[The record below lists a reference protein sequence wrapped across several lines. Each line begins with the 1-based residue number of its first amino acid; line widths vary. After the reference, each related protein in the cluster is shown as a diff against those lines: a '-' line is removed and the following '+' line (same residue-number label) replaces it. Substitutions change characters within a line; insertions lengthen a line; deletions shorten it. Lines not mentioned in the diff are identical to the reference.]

1 VPPRSKAVTI
11 AGRWLVSGC
20 DGIGEPMLRA
30 LILALRQ
37 LNDPPIRRVLV
48 RCVLLALATFAVL
61 LAVVPVLISYLDVT
75 GFGWLDATLA
85 VLGSAAVLLLAWLL
99 FPAAVA
105 LGLGLFADEVVDA
118 VERRHYP
125 GLPPATGLGIT
136 MSVLAGLRL
145 GAMALL
151 LNLLV
156 LPFYLVPGA
165 NLLIFLALNGYLLG
179 REYFETVATRRM
191 SPAQASAQRRA
202 ARGRVWSAGV
212 VIAALSA
219 VPFLNLIAP
228 VIGVA
233 FMTHL
238 FADPRWPNRGARPHV

>member
-1 VPPRSKAVTI
+1 
-11 AGRWLVSGC
+11 
-20 DGIGEPMLRA
+20 MLRA

-37 LNDPPIRRVLV
+37 LNDPAVRRVLV

-61 LAVVPVLISYLDVT
+61 LAVVPILISWLDLT

-105 LGLGLFADEVVDA
+105 LGLGLFADEVVEA

-125 GLPPATGLGIT
+125 GLSPAPGLGVT
-136 MSVLAGLRL
+136 DSVLAGLRL
-145 GAMALL
+145 GATALL
-151 LNLLV
+151 LNLLA

-165 NLLIFLALNGYLLG
+165 NLLVFLALNGYLLG
-179 REYFETVATRRM
+179 REYFETVATRRL
-191 SPAQASAQRRA
+191 SRAQATAEQSR
-202 ARGRVWSAGV
+202 ARGRVWLAGA

-219 VPFLNLIAP
+219 VPVVNLIAP

-238 FADPRWPNRGARPHV
+238 FLGPRWRNRDARPHA

>member
-1 VPPRSKAVTI
+1 
-11 AGRWLVSGC
+11 
-20 DGIGEPMLRA
+20 MLRA

-37 LNDPPIRRVLV
+37 LNDPAVRRVLV

-61 LAVVPVLISYLDVT
+61 LAVVPILISWLDLT

-105 LGLGLFADEVVDA
+105 LGLGLFADEVVEA

-125 GLPPATGLGIT
+125 GLPPARGLGVSD
-136 MSVLAGLRL
+136 SVLAGLRL
-145 GAMALL
+145 GATALL
-151 LNLLV
+151 LNLLA

-179 REYFETVATRRM
+179 REYFETVATRRLR
-191 SPAQASAQRRA
+191 PAKAAEERRH
-202 ARGRVWSAGV
+202 ARGRVWLAGV

-219 VPFLNLIAP
+219 VPVVNLIAP

-233 FMTHL
+233 FMAHL
-238 FADPRWPNRGARPHV
+238 FLDQRLRNPNARPHA

>member
-1 VPPRSKAVTI
+1 
-11 AGRWLVSGC
+11 
-20 DGIGEPMLRA
+20 MLRA

-37 LNDPPIRRVLV
+37 LPDPAIRRVLE

-61 LAVVPVLISYLDVT
+61 LAVVPILISWLDLT

-85 VLGSAAVLLLAWLL
+85 VLGSATVLLLAWLL

-105 LGLGLFADEVVDA
+105 LGLGLFADEVVEA

-125 GLPPATGLGIT
+125 GLPPARGLGLT
-136 MSVLAGLRL
+136 DSARAALRL
-145 GAMALL
+145 GATALL
-151 LNLLV
+151 LNLLA

-179 REYFETVATRRM
+179 REYFETVATRRLNRG
-191 SPAQASAQRRA
+191 QAAAERRQ
-202 ARGRVWSAGV
+202 ARGRVWVAGV
-212 VIAALSA
+212 VIAALST
-219 VPFLNLIAP
+219 VPVVNLIAP

-233 FMTHL
+233 FMAHL
-238 FADPRWPNRGARPHV
+238 FLDPRWRNRDARPPA